1 VTIIVPIHEAEAHLA
16 DLVVRASRGEEVLI
30 KGAGT
35 QVRLVPEPTG
45 KEPVPLPKRPLGLFR
60 GQIIIHDDFDDPLPE
75 EFLEPR

>member
-16 DLVVRASRGEEVLI
+16 DLVARASRGEEVLI

-35 QVRLVPEPTG
+35 QVRLVPEP
-45 KEPVPLPKRPLGLFR
+45 KRPLGLFR
-60 GQIIIHDDFDDPLPE
+60 GRIIIHDNFDDPLPE